1 MDASDMPP
9 APAEP
14 LAWPCLTDPVWAL
27 HEALQ
32 LQVPADVL
40 EHPELNRSVQSF
52 GLAATSFAQFDAWLT
67 DLGLIGEPS
76 GVLADLRLLWHRAHH
91 MTCAMPL
98 PPAPGFPP
106 PAPAAHT
113 SAPATQPAQ
122 STSEPSASW
131 QETFPAKLSADKTLA
146 LKLKQDFL
154 RKYPSEV
161 LDDSSTPSSRLLALA
176 FKQASGTEWRFI
188 PWKWRLSSAELED
201 MRISRPRKLP
211 RMELADLL
219 LDEVPARSVPDTL
232 GMFGLSKLLRLH
244 SVAMAMVAD
253 VHLATLK
260 AYEARFL
267 RLASARFEAGSGLRA
282 PNALECEQADKR
294 FWECVSELR
303 VQGWC
308 LDDALH
314 ELRYAVSFRP
324 CWPRVPLSLK
334 LAELWPPKAQA

>member
-1 MDASDMPP
+1 
-9 APAEP
+9 
-14 LAWPCLTDPVWAL
+14 
-27 HEALQ
+27 
-32 LQVPADVL
+32 
-40 EHPELNRSVQSF
+40 
-52 GLAATSFAQFDAWLT
+52 
-67 DLGLIGEPS
+67 
-76 GVLADLRLLWHRAHH
+76 
-91 MTCAMPL
+91 
-98 PPAPGFPP
+98 
-106 PAPAAHT
+106 
-113 SAPATQPAQ
+113 
-122 STSEPSASW
+122 
-131 QETFPAKLSADKTLA
+131 
-146 LKLKQDFL
+146 
-154 RKYPSEV
+154 
-161 LDDSSTPSSRLLALA
+161 
-176 FKQASGTEWRFI
+176 
-188 PWKWRLSSAELED
+188 

-244 SVAMAMVAD
+244 SVAMGMVAD

-314 ELRYAVSFRP
+314 EHTAVRSE
-324 CWPRVPLSLK
+324 LSAL
-334 LAELWPPKAQA
+334 QA